1 MYFGA
6 LVLVPRLVEFVYEVG
21 TMGAAGE
28 QAHESTRLPVNPDP
42 LAVNTQGA
50 IPERARPRCWTR
62 ASLRL

>member
-21 TMGAAGE
+21 TMGE

-42 LAVNTQGA
+42 LAVNTRGA
-50 IPERARPRCWTR
+50 TP
-62 ASLRL
+62 